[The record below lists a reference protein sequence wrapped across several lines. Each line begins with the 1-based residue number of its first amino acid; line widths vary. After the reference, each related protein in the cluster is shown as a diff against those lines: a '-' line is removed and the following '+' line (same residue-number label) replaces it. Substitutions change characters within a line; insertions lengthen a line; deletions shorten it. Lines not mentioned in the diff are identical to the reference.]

1 MGSMDVGWSDLGS
14 WSSLLAGLA
23 GRAGLSADE
32 AGGITGRVIQSGE
45 AVDVGPDDL
54 LIRSDDG
61 RLAVEA
67 PAGDRF
73 LSNGVSAHLA
83 GARQLESEV
92 RALLRRVAQQEE
104 RA

>member
-23 GRAGLSADE
+23 GRAGLTPDD
-32 AGGITGRVIQSGE
+32 AGGMSGRVIQSGE

-54 LIRSDDG
+54 LVLSKEG

-73 LSNGVSAHLA
+73 VSDGVSAHLA
-83 GARQLESEV
+83 GARQLQTEV
-92 RALLRRVAQQEE
+92 RALLDRVAHQEE
-104 RA
+104 RV